1 MSRFR
6 SPRGWLAVLVV
17 VLATAV
23 GMPQVLAFGG
33 GDSGTAAERDGADAG
48 GRTVTYSPDDGVS
61 TAALPAQD
69 DLEFVAF
76 STGCRIFDTRNA
88 GGAFNAGQ
96 SRDLSVL
103 NAAIP
108 GQGGVAGGCG
118 IPAYAEAVDLSLSTA
133 GGSPTG
139 AGYVRV
145 GPGGVAATATV
156 LQFLTDQG
164 TSVTTS
170 APLASNSKMR
180 VTVFNART
188 HLVGDVLG
196 YWVRTM
202 HATISTSGAGSVVE
216 GSGVTG
222 LTSPQTGFWIVT
234 FERDVADCTPVASP
248 FTSVSGVTG
257 ATLNGPFGEVYVRT
271 RNSAFAD
278 ADIDFRVVVRC

>member
-6 SPRGWLAVLVV
+6 SPRGWLVALVV

-23 GMPQVLAFGG
+23 GMPQVLALSG
-33 GDSGTAAERDGADAG
+33 GDSGTAAERDGAAAG
-48 GRTVTYSPDDGVS
+48 GTTVRYAPDEGVS
-61 TAALPAQD
+61 PAALPAQD

-76 STGCRIFDTRNA
+76 STGCRIFDTRQA
-88 GGAFNAGQ
+88 GGAFSSGQ

-118 IPAYAEAVDLSLSTA
+118 IPAYAEAVSLSLSTSS
-133 GGSPTG
+133 GSPTG
-139 AGYVRV
+139 PGYVRV
-145 GPGGVAATATV
+145 GPGGVSPTATV
-156 LQFLTDQG
+156 LQFLKSQG

-170 APLASNSKMR
+170 APLANNSKMR
-180 VTVFNART
+180 VSVYNAKT

-202 HATISTSGAGSVVE
+202 HATISTTGAGSVVE
-216 GSGVTG
+216 GSGVTAVSSS
-222 LTSPQTGFWIVT
+222 LTGFWIVT

-248 FTSVSGVTG
+248 YTSNPGSVG

-271 RNSAFAD
+271 RNAAGVD
-278 ADIDFRVVVRC
+278 ADVDFRLVVRC